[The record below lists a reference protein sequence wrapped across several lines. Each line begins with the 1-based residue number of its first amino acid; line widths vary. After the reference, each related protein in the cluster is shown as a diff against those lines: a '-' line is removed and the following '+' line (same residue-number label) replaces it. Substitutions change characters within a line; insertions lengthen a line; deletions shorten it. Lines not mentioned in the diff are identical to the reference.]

1 MPCSLSARVF
11 NIHTPKA
18 LDVSIHV
25 LHFFP
30 PSTLFIWRIK
40 LHVRGKCLMPLLDSE
55 SCQLKWDSGIG
66 LSTTGVLTLISYLL
80 PLLPFYMAASRD
92 DISASTA
99 ALAEGFLSP
108 AVGGTCVHWCLSPDW
123 RRTRSS
129 HPFHTV
135 TPTVTPTKW
144 KAGQGEATSRCTL
157 MVIAKQ
163 KGVKTG
169 QEMGKK
175 KKKHVVVVSVVTVR
189 ARSTCLS
196 DAPALPYLLL
206 LSSLLANC
214 DICSWE
220 RLANLNVNILALNR
234 NREVF
239 VTQRQ
244 SSLKW
249 KVSKTTQA
257 FNQPV
262 GARLSA
268 APFKHAGAETSHQWV
283 KWLICPNHFPLPL
296 SVESWWQVCR
306 QGGLNMTPLW
316 LLMNPLLGTLLLC
329 HPEEQGLSL
338 VEAEVIKKAVC
349 SSCH

>member
-1 MPCSLSARVF
+1 
-11 NIHTPKA
+11 
-18 LDVSIHV
+18 
-25 LHFFP
+25 
-30 PSTLFIWRIK
+30 
-40 LHVRGKCLMPLLDSE
+40 
-55 SCQLKWDSGIG
+55 
-66 LSTTGVLTLISYLL
+66 
-80 PLLPFYMAASRD
+80 MAASSD

-99 ALAEGFLSP
+99 ELAEGFLNP
-108 AVGGTCVHWCLSPDW
+108 AVGGTCVHSCLCLGYRGHDPHTPLTPLHPQSHGPNE
-123 RRTRSS
+123 RR
-129 HPFHTV
+129 V
-135 TPTVTPTKW
+135 KV
-144 KAGQGEATSRCTL
+144 KAQADVL
-157 MVIAKQ
+157 MVIAKH
-163 KGVKTG
+163 KGWRPAGRWK
-169 QEMGKK
+169 EKNAL
-175 KKKHVVVVSVVTVR
+175 VVSVVTVR

-196 DAPALPYLLL
+196 PVQAPPYLLL
-206 LSSLLANC
+206 LSSLFANC

-220 RLANLNVNILALNR
+220 RLANLNANILALNR

-249 KVSKTTQA
+249 KVSKTTWA

-268 APFKHAGAETSHQWV
+268 VPFKHAGAETSHQWV

-306 QGGLNMTPLW
+306 QGRLNMTPLW
-316 LLMNPLLGTLLLC
+316 LLMNPLLGTLILC
-329 HPEEQGLSL
+329 HPEERSLSL